1 MNRPRVTRLLAAAVA
16 VFVFG
21 AALEA
26 CGSDGPSNS
35 DVAAQD
41 RDVVAG
47 NKVDK
52 ANMAKLKEALRV
64 AWLKRAR
71 ARQAAAAAA
80 RRARPRPAPARTV
93 IVGGTRVST
102 VDVCAPVRRRVG
114 GRAGRADRQWR
125 LQQRQRALNFLNLQ
139 C

>member
-1 MNRPRVTRLLAAAVA
+1 MNRPRVARLMAAGLA
-16 VFVFG
+16 VFLFG
-21 AALEA
+21 AALAA
-26 CGSDGPSNS
+26 CGSDGPSNAE
-35 DVAAQD
+35 VAGQD

-47 NKVDK
+47 NKVDD
-52 ANMAKLKEALRV
+52 ANLAKLKESLRV
-64 AWLKRAR
+64 LWLKRAR

-80 RRARPRPAPARTV
+80 RRNRPRPIPAPTV

-102 VDVCAPVRRRVG
+102 VDVCAPVRRRFG

-125 LQQRQRALNFLNLQ
+125 LMQRRRALSFLNLR